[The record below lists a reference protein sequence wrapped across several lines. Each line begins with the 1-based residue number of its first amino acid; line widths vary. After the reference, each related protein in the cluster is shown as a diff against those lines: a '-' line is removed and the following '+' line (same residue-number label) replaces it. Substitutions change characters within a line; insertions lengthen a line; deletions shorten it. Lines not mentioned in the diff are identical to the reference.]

1 MKKRVF
7 LSIFFVLLILS
18 AFIYQSVRGTGGTPV
33 SDMLAYPIGIIESGI
48 SRITNGV
55 VDFFEGYI
63 FLKDKAIENR
73 RLALK
78 LQGLTAERNK
88 LAEARH
94 ENERLR
100 ALLELRASREDYITS
115 ADVFARDP
123 GNWFH
128 VLWINKGSADGINKD
143 MIAVTPLGIVGK
155 VYRVLGDR
163 AGIILITDVNSSVAV
178 RFQSLRT
185 EGILEGLGVNT
196 CHVKYVSHDE
206 DIKTGEVVVTSG
218 LDGIFP
224 EGIRVGYVSNITK
237 KGQGFFQNIEVRP
250 FQDLSRVEEVA
261 ILKK

>member
-1 MKKRVF
+1 M
-7 LSIFFVLLILS
+7 
-18 AFIYQSVRGTGGTPV
+18 Y
-33 SDMLAYPIGIIESGI
+33 
-48 SRITNGV
+48 
-55 VDFFEGYI
+55 
-63 FLKDKAIENR
+63 
-73 RLALK
+73 
-78 LQGLTAERNK
+78 
-88 LAEARH
+88 

-100 ALLELRASREDYITS
+100 ALLELRAVKEDYITS
-115 ADVFARDP
+115 AEVFARDP

-128 VLWINKGSADGINKD
+128 VLWINKGAANGINKN
-143 MIAVTPLGIVGK
+143 MVAVTPTGVVGRI
-155 VYRVLGDR
+155 YRVLRDR
-163 AGIILITDVNSSVAV
+163 AGIILITDVNSAVAV

-185 EGILEGLGVNT
+185 EGILEGLGADT

-237 KGQGFFQNIEVRP
+237 KGQGFFQHIEVRP